1 MTTTVRML
9 LAAAVLMLLAGVVF
23 CHFVPADLRGPAGC
37 GRTGLRSSGD
47 DSSRAQVN
55 RRGAEMT
62 EGK

>member
-9 LAAAVLMLLAGVVF
+9 LAAAVLMLLAGVIF
-23 CHFVPADLRGPAGC
+23 SILCLRIYAALLGAG
-37 GRTGLRSSGD
+37 TLGLRSRGD

-55 RRGAEMT
+55 RHGAEMT